1 MILEAA
7 MGRGR
12 AYGWM
17 LWIAILGLLGA
28 SPVLAAATA
37 SVQPERITLGNTAT
51 LTIQS
56 DEAGA
61 EPDLTPLQ
69 GKFNV
74 RGTGSSLQTSI
85 INGQQSTKM
94 TWQIE
99 IEPTEVGILGVPPIQ
114 IGSSQTQSVS
124 LTVLPPQQGS
134 ASNGDPYFIQ
144 TEVSQEQ
151 PYVQQALVY
160 TVRLYYA
167 VPLIDGNVDTSP
179 PQNASLQQ
187 IGEDQNRQEEIG
199 GRRYNVFERR
209 YLLIPEQSGTLTL
222 PPARF
227 RGRMQRDGGRGFFS
241 SVENISAVSP
251 ARTIEV
257 RPQPDQAPQPWLP
270 ARALTLTRG
279 DVATQARAGE
289 PLMLELQLTADGVT
303 QAQLA
308 DFSLPTIPGAQVFPE
323 PAQTQTTLVSGLP
336 VTRRTQRFAIVPAQ
350 PGTLTIPAIEIGYW
364 NTEKDQADRARL
376 DPLTIN
382 VAPGSANPISAAPP
396 AAVLAPAPSSGSAPS
411 ETIVVSD
418 AGPWRLATLLL
429 AVAWVLTLVWG
440 WRRRAK
446 PVTAAPAPP
455 ARPSTLTQALR
466 QGELAAIAAALRHD
480 THSLSLGA
488 VASQLSDP
496 AQRAAL
502 HALDAHLWSA
512 RPGQDSKR
520 LVEQL
525 RHAFAQGPVIGKPV
539 ERAAEALPALYP
551 RT

>member
-1 MILEAA
+1 M
-7 MGRGR
+7 RH
-12 AYGWM
+12 GWM
-17 LWIAILGLLGA
+17 LWFAILGLLGA

-134 ASNGDPYFIQ
+134 ASNGDPYFVQ

-241 SVENISAVSP
+241 SVENINAVSP

-289 PLMLELQLTADGVT
+289 PLILELQLTADGVT

-336 VTRRTQRFAIVPAQ
+336 VTRRAQRFAIVPAQ

-364 NTEKDQADRARL
+364 NTEKDRADRARL
-376 DPLTIN
+376 DALTID

-396 AAVLAPAPSSGSAPS
+396 AAVVAPAPSSGSARS
-411 ETIVVSD
+411 ETIIVSD
-418 AGPWRLATLLL
+418 AGTWRVATLLL
-429 AVAWVLTLVWG
+429 AVAWIITLVWG
-440 WRRRAK
+440 WQRGR
-446 PVTAAPAPP
+446 TSTT
-455 ARPSTLTQALR
+455 RPKQVEPKRETLSQALR
-466 QGELAAIAAALRHD
+466 GGDLAAIAEALRRD
-480 THSLSLGA
+480 TEQLTLGA
-488 VASQLSDP
+488 VAGHINDP
-496 AQRAAL
+496 MQRAAVR
-502 HALDAHLWSA
+502 ALDAHLWSA
-512 RPGQDSKR
+512 HSERDSAGLLDK
-520 LVEQL
+520 L
-525 RHAFAQGPVIGKPV
+525 RRAFGRGLHVNSGA
-539 ERAAEALPALYP
+539 AAEQRREPLPALYP
-551 RT
+551 DR